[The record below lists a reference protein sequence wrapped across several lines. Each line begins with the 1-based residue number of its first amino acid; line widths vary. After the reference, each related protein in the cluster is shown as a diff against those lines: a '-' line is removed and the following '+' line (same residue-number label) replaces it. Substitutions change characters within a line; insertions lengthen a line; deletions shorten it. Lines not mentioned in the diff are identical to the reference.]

1 MKKGEFVTGKLIFKK
16 KSTKKLKMFISKY
29 SFLLSTT
36 DQINSRAHYNI
47 FLIKKTYLILL
58 KLKKLWYAFC
68 VAKILIIWPDQF
80 LTSNINS

>member
-1 MKKGEFVTGKLIFKK
+1 MKKGEFVTGKLIFEK
-16 KSTKKLKMFISKY
+16 KSTIKLKLFISKY

-58 KLKKLWYAFC
+58 KLKKTVVCFLCGKDFNNLARS
-68 VAKILIIWPDQF
+68 VAY
-80 LTSNINS
+80 